1 MPASRV
7 VVVESSQSSLHVPV
21 LSGMH
26 AHSVRRPVAGHSE
39 SIISSCRARSV
50 HARCGRRDAGRING
64 SILWWLLLRSAQ
76 RETLVLCLLAHS
88 TSSATQYCFPCFI
101 TACACRHV
109 ALSEAQ
115 SPCVRHPCA
124 RRLQCVLA
132 GHEARARK
140 SVHLRF
146 LRAVVGKLKLLFVV
160 LDVLNKPV

>member
-101 TACACRHV
+101 PAWWGLLWR
-109 ALSEAQ
+109 
-115 SPCVRHPCA
+115 
-124 RRLQCVLA
+124 
-132 GHEARARK
+132 GARAHLSCTKAVKERK
-140 SVHLRF
+140 THRNAHDLD
-146 LRAVVGKLKLLFVV
+146 GKFIKDAMDSISTFSA
-160 LDVLNKPV
+160 